1 MKNILFVILL
11 FLSFSVFGQKW
22 TLGTV
27 PPAGTEQRI
36 NQTTQFRKG
45 TKPNQFHITRGDKS
59 VVFMDADTVAQ
70 ILGIGESKT
79 TKYISLLDT
88 VCTSWNGGY
97 AYMCQDGVGATLT
110 NIVINGIT
118 YTINQSLYDGSG
130 NPLPSYNALHTA
142 VLNAITT
149 AGYSSTVSGFDDG
162 GCYEID
168 FQLTA
173 GNSTLTIDFNWFD
186 GNSNQTTQGQSI
198 PNCIIGSKPLSSIIA
213 EAQANCPALT
223 IAKLE
228 SCNVAYLY
236 MFNCEAS
243 KWELFKTPNI
253 YTAGKTLFVDEVTGN
268 DATAKKGCPTCTFKT
283 LENASNSAEYSDGD
297 KLEVNAGVYNA
308 ASTLFFNDTSA
319 FLHLENGVIIN
330 SNVSSGLIGG
340 TATSIINSPVKK
352 TIISGNG
359 ELINNGTW
367 VAIKP
372 FNPAGD
378 VKIELDKYSGNQ
390 PLCQL
395 NGKNVNIDIK
405 EVIANTY
412 SAIGFFG
419 NQQKSKNDIRVGNMY
434 VFTTNPSAGYQT
446 GIISIETNT
455 QYGDGI
461 QSDNNF
467 NIEIKNL
474 EINRKHGSVLNS
486 QARNY
491 PTELNKN
498 NTYSLYV
505 NNLYQYN
512 KDSLISAYNS
522 LVTFPTRSIV
532 SVNTAGNGVHV
543 EDENIYNVDIKN
555 SVTDYSILCLQSTVD
570 YYRNNKYIIKGNY
583 LVKKLESFYFESI
596 DSLKNSTIII
606 EGDYTNIS
614 GLPLFKISAS
624 NLYNTKIILKGNF
637 ISTGKI
643 LEISGGTAD
652 NNTVIELQG
661 KFKTTSTTLP
671 AIDINNSRLF
681 LKDCDIVTGGGFSI
695 DSATPVNVTVKPGCA
710 SNVLTSPNV
719 TQLGSTVTVDS
730 NFNN

>member
-1 MKNILFVILL
+1 M
-11 FLSFSVFGQKW
+11 
-22 TLGTV
+22 
-27 PPAGTEQRI
+27 
-36 NQTTQFRKG
+36 
-45 TKPNQFHITRGDKS
+45 
-59 VVFMDADTVAQ
+59 
-70 ILGIGESKT
+70 
-79 TKYISLLDT
+79 
-88 VCTSWNGGY
+88 
-97 AYMCQDGVGATLT
+97 
-110 NIVINGIT
+110 IV
-118 YTINQSLYDGSG
+118 
-130 NPLPSYNALHTA
+130 
-142 VLNAITT
+142 
-149 AGYSSTVSGFDDG
+149 
-162 GCYEID
+162 
-168 FQLTA
+168 
-173 GNSTLTIDFNWFD
+173 
-186 GNSNQTTQGQSI
+186 
-198 PNCIIGSKPLSSIIA
+198 
-213 EAQANCPALT
+213 
-223 IAKLE
+223 
-228 SCNVAYLY
+228 
-236 MFNCEAS
+236 
-243 KWELFKTPNI
+243 
-253 YTAGKTLFVDEVTGN
+253 
-268 DATAKKGCPTCTFKT
+268 
-283 LENASNSAEYSDGD
+283 
-297 KLEVNAGVYNA
+297 
-308 ASTLFFNDTSA
+308 
-319 FLHLENGVIIN
+319 GVIIN

-372 FNPAGD
+372 FNPVGD

-434 VFTTNPSAGYQT
+434 VFTNNPSAGYQT

-461 QSDNNF
+461 QSENNF

-532 SVNTAGNGVHV
+532 SVNTSGNGVHV

-643 LEISGGTAD
+643 LEITGGTAD

-661 KFKTTSTTLP
+661 TFKTTSTTLP

-681 LKDCDIVTGGGFSI
+681 LKDCDIITGGGYSI

-710 SNVLTSPNV
+710 SNVTTSANV
-719 TQLGSTVTVDS
+719 TQLGTGIYVDP